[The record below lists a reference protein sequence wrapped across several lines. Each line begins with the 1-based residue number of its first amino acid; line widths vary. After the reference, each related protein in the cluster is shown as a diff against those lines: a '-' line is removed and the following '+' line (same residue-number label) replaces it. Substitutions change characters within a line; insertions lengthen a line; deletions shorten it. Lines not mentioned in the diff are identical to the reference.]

1 MVLDTRW
8 KRFKYSNGSKTL
20 CVLLALVMVAVIAVN
35 GLSIF
40 KAVAIFEDDIL
51 KPHEAHYKDS
61 DSFVQNLYFDT
72 EGLFSIAG
80 LNAEEKRYYEAEE
93 KYVEKALN
101 AYKTET
107 EKNRLT
113 QEEVDKYIERLH
125 NDEDIYNDYYE
136 EYYSDYD
143 DRYYLSAYYNIYRG
157 DDYNWYKT
165 DFDYHSLT
173 TVSVASNNIAFGHTE
188 TEAENMFRDWF
199 YRNYY
204 ESYVSNYVREY
215 YGNLLYE
222 LKNVKFY
229 ADGGEV
235 FTNVTEN
242 TQAFINEVKSGKGDY
257 FYCENGE
264 MHFSGFFEEKKFDQW
279 AYTHQE
285 SSNVYI
291 SVDTDFGEIDRYRII
306 SDEYESIAQY
316 NVAGGIA
323 VMFFAFIA
331 LIVLA
336 VMSVRLAGHTEDGI
350 KTAKFDGFPMDLH
363 LVLNSALIFAA
374 GFGIAYIFGELF
386 YAISR
391 YTYSGRVSL
400 DEIQIATNG
409 LVRIAVIALVSIIYL
424 LILEF
429 ATSVARNVKAEKPII
444 KRTAI
449 FKLFELIFKLIKLIF
464 KLIFKHGG
472 KGILTVLKFIF
483 VTIIGGFFKMI
494 GKLFRIFLHLCKS
507 IALKPKR
514 LEKKLVSAT
523 VLYTIFNFV
532 SFVIIAI
539 MYINTFDYGYFE
551 CFLIGLLWFIAL
563 IALDTYAVHRAVKYL
578 KALDDI
584 IDTSAKREPLPYDT
598 ATLPPSLKT
607 LAESLEATNAE
618 LQAAVLKAV
627 KDERTKAE
635 LITNVSHDLKTP
647 LTSVINYID
656 LLQKCDIE
664 DETAKQYMAV
674 IDEKSARLKR
684 LIEDL
689 IEASKVSTGNVT
701 LNKTKLNLCELAS
714 QAIVEETSDIEKNNL
729 QIIFD
734 ETVGKHI
741 VYADG
746 TKIYRVFENL
756 LSNAR
761 KYSAPYS
768 RIYASVYS
776 DDNAGYFEI
785 KNISKD
791 PLNISAE
798 ELTERFVRGDKSRS
812 EEGNGLG
819 LSIARELCKLN
830 GGDLIIT
837 IDGDLF
843 KATVKLPRVAE
854 V

>member
-40 KAVAIFEDDIL
+40 KAVAIFEDDVF
-51 KPHEAHYKDS
+51 KSHEAHYKDN
-61 DSFVQNLYFDT
+61 DSFVRNLYLDT
-72 EGLFSIAG
+72 SSIFSVAG
-80 LNAEEKRYYEAEE
+80 IKAEEE
-93 KYVEKALN
+93 KYYAAEENYVKKALN

-165 DFDYHSLT
+165 DFDYESLT
-173 TVSVASNNIAFGHTE
+173 AVSVASNNIAFGHSDY
-188 TEAENMFRDWF
+188 EAENMFKSWF
-199 YRNYY
+199 SRNNYDTYISSSDRAYY
-204 ESYVSNYVREY
+204 ANS
-215 YGNLLYE
+215 LYE

-235 FTNVTEN
+235 FANVTEN
-242 TQAFINEVKSGKGDY
+242 VKDFINNVKSGEGDSL
-257 FYCENGE
+257 YCENGE
-264 MHFSGFFEEKKFDQW
+264 LHVSGFFKEKEFNQW
-279 AYTHQE
+279 EFPHQE

-291 SVDTDFGEIDRYRII
+291 SVDTNFGDFDRYRLI

-316 NVAGGIA
+316 NAVGGIT
-323 VMFFAFIA
+323 VTFFAFIA
-331 LIVLA
+331 LVVFA

-350 KTAKFDGFPMDLH
+350 KTAKFDNFPMDLH

-374 GFGIAYIFGELF
+374 GFGIAYILDGLF
-386 YAISR
+386 YAVSR
-391 YTYSGRVSL
+391 YAYHISFGEVYF
-400 DEIQIATNG
+400 ATNK
-409 LVRIAVIALVSIIYL
+409 LIRIAVIALVSIIYL

-449 FKLFELIFKLIKLIF
+449 FKLFELIFKLI

-532 SFVIIAI
+532 SVAIIAI

-598 ATLPPSLKT
+598 VTLPPSLKT
-607 LAESLEATNAE
+607 LADSLEATNAE
-618 LQAAVLKAV
+618 LQEAVLKAV